1 PRNKVEETLAKI
13 WSEILGIEKI
23 GINDNFFDLGGHSLK
38 ATILISKIHKELNRE
53 VPLKELF
60 KSPTIKDLSKY
71 IESAEENL
79 YSKIKKVEEK
89 EYYETSSAQKRMY
102 MLQQFDKDSTAYNMP
117 AVFELEGKV
126 DKDKIE
132 ETFRKLTKRH
142 EALRTYFETVG
153 DEIVQKIDNN
163 YEFKLNEKISHQ
175 SIEQIANDFIKSF
188 DLGIAPLFRAE
199 IFKTQGKKYL
209 LIDIHHIISD
219 GVSMSILINE
229 FASLYGGNKLE
240 PLELQYKDFA
250 AWQNNFLKSDEM
262 KKQEEYWRNVFS
274 DEIPVLNMPY
284 DYERP
289 AMQSFEGDN
298 VSFEVNEDITLKLR
312 KLTRETG
319 TTMHMVLLSAFNI
332 LLSKYSGQED
342 IVI

>member
-1 PRNKVEETLAKI
+1 AKI

-60 KSPTIKDLSKY
+60 KSPTIKELSKY

-79 YSKIKKVEEK
+79 YSKIEKVEEK
-89 EYYETSSAQKRMY
+89 RYYEVSSAQKRMY

-153 DEIVQKIDNN
+153 DEIVQK
-163 YEFKLNEKISHQ
+163 
-175 SIEQIANDFIKSF
+175 
-188 DLGIAPLFRAE
+188 
-199 IFKTQGKKYL
+199 
-209 LIDIHHIISD
+209 
-219 GVSMSILINE
+219 
-229 FASLYGGNKLE
+229 
-240 PLELQYKDFA
+240 
-250 AWQNNFLKSDEM
+250 
-262 KKQEEYWRNVFS
+262 
-274 DEIPVLNMPY
+274 
-284 DYERP
+284 
-289 AMQSFEGDN
+289 
-298 VSFEVNEDITLKLR
+298 
-312 KLTRETG
+312 
-319 TTMHMVLLSAFNI
+319 
-332 LLSKYSGQED
+332 
-342 IVI
+342 